1 LTLPR
6 VYRET
11 MAEPVAKRACGE
23 WPVLD
28 DAEIAT
34 FLEKVPL
41 WELVEEDGVKKIRRD
56 FVAKGFQPALDFVVG
71 AGAAAEARGH
81 HPDLHLTSYRNV
93 SVGMCQHVV
102 LWLHLFTPLP

>member
-1 LTLPR
+1 
-6 VYRET
+6 